1 MTEYPP
7 AMRHGPIELVGDEV
21 FWVRGSIG
29 LGPGLRITRNMA
41 IVRSGDELTL
51 VHAVRLS
58 PEGEAELEKL
68 GTVKNVVKV
77 AYMHGQ
83 DDAYYLDR
91 FGATYWALPDG
102 ARDQDPEIQQELRD
116 NNLPFDD
123 AKLFEFR
130 DTKEK
135 EAALLVERKDGILI
149 TGDSVHNWTDTAG
162 CSPPAKLVTRL
173 MGFLKRPAQIGP
185 PWRKMMTPDGGTLRP
200 DFERLANLDFAHIVP
215 AHGRPLMNT
224 ARQDLRATIEA
235 TFP

>member
-1 MTEYPP
+1 MTEYPA
-7 AMRHGPIELVGDEV
+7 AMRHGPIELVADDV
-21 FWVRGSIG
+21 FWVQGSIG

-58 PEGEAELEKL
+58 LEGEAELKRL

-91 FGATYWALPDG
+91 FGASYWALPDG
-102 ARDQDPEIQQELRD
+102 TRDQDPEIQQELRD

-162 CSPPAKLVTRL
+162 CSPPAKVVTRL

-185 PWRKMMTPDGGTLRP
+185 PWRKMMSPEKGTLRP

-224 ARQDLRATIEA
+224 AKQDLRATIEA

>member
-1 MTEYPP
+1 MTEFPRATP
-7 AMRHGPIELVGDEV
+7 HGPIEPVADDV
-21 FWVRGSIG
+21 FWVRGSVG

-51 VHAVRLS
+51 VHSVRLT

-102 ARDQDPEIQQELRD
+102 ARDQDPEIQQGLRD
-116 NNLPFDD
+116 DNLPFDD

-135 EAALLVERKDGILI
+135 EAALLVERSDGILI

-162 CSPPAKLVTRL
+162 CSAPAKLVTRL

-185 PWRKMMTPDGGTLRP
+185 PWRKMMTPKEGTLRP

-215 AHGRPLMNT
+215 AHGRPLINT
-224 ARQDLRATIEA
+224 AKQDLRATIEA